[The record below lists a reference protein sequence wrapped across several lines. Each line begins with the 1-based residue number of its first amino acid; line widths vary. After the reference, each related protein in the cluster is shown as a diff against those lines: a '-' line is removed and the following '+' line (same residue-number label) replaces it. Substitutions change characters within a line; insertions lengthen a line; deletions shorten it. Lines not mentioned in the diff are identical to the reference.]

1 MKRWLFAAVAAAA
14 AIVLAGCAGGPAAAP
29 EELPPP
35 GTERLTLE
43 NGAYAIF
50 RFDLPPGTT
59 WGDFDRLTA
68 EYMVD
73 AANMRIPQRNASNV
87 RLMGPYREEY
97 FEAGGRTRQANLNEN
112 FNAPFIM
119 DDTPRTFA
127 SMGAVAD
134 EWFTVT
140 YDISGASAH
149 AQFSA
154 ANIPA
159 PGATGPF
166 FFGIG
171 IPSQAEFRGITQYVR
186 NVTLH
191 HASDPALNVVSTG
204 SGFEEPTF
212 ASFMPVMSRRISGPP
227 VPEEPVLAA
236 EVEAV
241 VPDGEAYTEAV
252 YY

>member
-1 MKRWLFAAVAAAA
+1 MKRWFFAAVVITV
-14 AIVLAGCAGGPAAAP
+14 AIALTGCAGAPAAAP

-50 RFDLPPGTT
+50 RFDLPAGTV
-59 WGDFDRLTA
+59 WGDFNRLTA
-68 EYMVD
+68 EFMVD
-73 AANMRIPQRNASNV
+73 AANMRIQQRNDGNV

-97 FEAGGRTRQANLNEN
+97 FTEGGRTRHVNLGEN
-112 FNAPFIM
+112 FNGPFIL
-119 DDTPRTFA
+119 DDTVRTFA
-127 SMGAVAD
+127 SMGAVAG

-140 YDISGASAH
+140 YDISGASSH

-154 ANIPA
+154 ANLPGA
-159 PGATGPF
+159 GATGSF

-191 HASDPALNVVSTG
+191 HASNPALSVVSTG

-212 ASFMPVMSRRISGPP
+212 ASFVPVMSRRVSGPP
-227 VPEEPVLAA
+227 ALAEESAP
-236 EVEAV
+236 EAV
-241 VPDGEAYTEAV
+241 ALDEEVYTEEAY
-252 YY
+252 Y